1 MLFASGLLPI
11 FVRLLPVR
19 IPNTE
24 ASISRSVREIVRGA
38 LVVLLSIVAV
48 PPVSAQAADDGIV
61 MPRKTLSVGLSYG
74 RESWNEYW
82 EGGLKRTNANLGTV
96 TTQSFSIVGHY
107 GITDRLTLVSMLP
120 YVSTQASEGTL
131 HGLRG
136 VQDFMVAAKYRLLT
150 TPFTQ
155 HGTLSAL
162 VVGAAAA
169 PASDYTP
176 DFLPLSIGLGSR
188 RASTRFTLHFQSH
201 GDWFLHGTAARTWRN
216 QVKLDRVAYYTD
228 GQLYLTDRVAMPGV
242 FDWKISTG
250 FRKKRVYIPV
260 SLVQQRT
267 LGGGDIRRQDM
278 PFVSNRM
285 DFTKAEAS
293 VMYGLTV
300 PTDFAVQFGA
310 STTLNGRNV
319 GKATA

>member
-1 MLFASGLLPI
+1 MLAAGSLP
-11 FVRLLPVR
+11 
-19 IPNTE
+19 
-24 ASISRSVREIVRGA
+24 
-38 LVVLLSIVAV
+38 
-48 PPVSAQAADDGIV
+48 AQAADDGIV
-61 MPRKTLSVGLSYG
+61 MPRKTLSAGLIYG
-74 RESWNEYW
+74 HESWDEYW
-82 EGGLKRTNANLGTV
+82 EGDLRRTNENLGTV
-96 TTQSFSIVGHY
+96 TTQSLSVVGHY
-107 GITDRLTLVSMLP
+107 GLTDRLTLVGMLP
-120 YVSTQASEGTL
+120 YVWTQASQGTL

-136 VQDFMVAAKYRLLT
+136 VQDLSVAAKYQLLT
-150 TPFTQ
+150 TPFTKL
-155 HGTLSAL
+155 GTLSAL
-162 VVGAAAA
+162 VVGAAGI

-188 RASTRFTLHFQSH
+188 SASTRLTLHFQSH
-201 GDWFLHGTAARTWRN
+201 GDWFLHGTAARTWRD
-216 QVKLDRVAYYTD
+216 QVRLDRVSYYTD

-242 FDWKISTG
+242 FDWKVSTG

-300 PTDFAVQFGA
+300 PTDFAVQLGA
-310 STTLNGRNV
+310 STTLDGRNV
-319 GKATA
+319 GRATALTFGAFHTFRF